1 MLFTWK
7 GQQRHEVYPV
17 RYNAFTDP
25 TSNKSQFKG
34 NYPNTNFTS
43 KEVIQCGN
51 GRTETVVSTSIPVC
65 NRRYTRPLKIIRKRL
80 LSTPVQQSG
89 NKPTIQEAQNPIYT
103 SMDVKCLQNTVQVAF
118 DSNAVCYG
126 LLRPECHGGTNHIQ
140 RSASTM
146 VDKNYCTSNRE
157 YLQRKTRTYEQNLSK
172 GKPLGKNL
180 FQSGSGVEDNCMTY
194 KRSNPSFGTQGGV
207 TAATRTSQ
215 IRDET
220 TRAHCNPICLPSRK
234 NEMRQCAVVRQ
245 DRAYLRP
252 MTC

>member
-7 GQQRHEVYPV
+7 GQQRQEIYPV
-17 RYNAFTDP
+17 RYNAYTDP
-25 TSNKSQFKG
+25 NSNKDQFVG
-34 NYPNTNFTS
+34 NYPSTNFIS
-43 KEVIQCGN
+43 KK
-51 GRTETVVSTSIPVC
+51 TVKCTDGTTQIVDYTSIPVC

-80 LSTPVQQSG
+80 LSTPVQQG
-89 NKPTIQEAQNPIYT
+89 ANKPTIQEAQNPSYT
-103 SMDVKCLQNTVQVAF
+103 ALNVKCLQNTVQVPF
-118 DSNAVCYG
+118 DSNVVCYG

-146 VDKNYCTSNRE
+146 VDKNYCTTNRE
-157 YLQRKTRTYEQNLSK
+157 YLQRKTKTYEQNLSK
-172 GKPLGKNL
+172 GKPLGNNL
-180 FQSGSGVEDNCMTY
+180 FQSASGVDQNCMTY

-215 IRDET
+215 LRDQT
-220 TRAHCNPICLPSRK
+220 MRAHCNPICLPSRK
-234 NEMRQCAVVRQ
+234 DEIRQCAVVRQ